1 MSVWAMPV
9 QGLQVQRLLVLE
21 RSTQQ
26 AQRRQLLVQ
35 RAWAP
40 VQASQALHQVQAGF
54 HDFQSMK
61 SPAARRTHCPF
72 AARPI

>member
-1 MSVWAMPV
+1 MSVWELPV
-9 QGLQVQRLLVLE
+9 QELQVQRLLVLE

-40 VQASQALHQVQAGF
+40 VQALHQVQAGF

>member
-1 MSVWAMPV
+1 MPV
-9 QGLQVQRLLVLE
+9 WELPVQRLLVLE

-26 AQRRQLLVQ
+26 AQRQQVLVQ

-40 VQASQALHQVQAGF
+40 VQESAAVHQVQAGF
-54 HDFQSMK
+54 HDFQSMR
-61 SPAARRTHCPF
+61 SPSARRAHFPF